1 LELGTGN
8 VGTFLAADATAMPT
22 QPADYRTR
30 SFKFACLIVRLFQ
43 ELEEL
48 PSIPSYIARQIL
60 RSGTSVGAN
69 LEEAKAA
76 QSRRDLVSKF
86 SIALK
91 EAGETHY
98 WLRLITATHLAPIEL
113 TELAQKE
120 TNELC
125 AILTASVQR
134 LKKEPR

>member
-1 LELGTGN
+1 
-8 VGTFLAADATAMPT
+8 MPT
-22 QPADYRTR
+22 QPVDYRTR

-48 PSIPSYIARQIL
+48 PGVPSYIARQIL

-91 EAGETHY
+91 EAREAHY
-98 WLRLITATHLAPIEL
+98 WLRLITATRL
-113 TELAQKE
+113 TPVEMTDSIQKE

-125 AILTASVQR
+125 AILTASLQR
-134 LKKEPR
+134 LKKEPRQG